1 MSGYGCSS
9 QLSNSK
15 QPSSTG
21 AALRLSHQKQG
32 FRWLLQKRKL
42 CHYLTSADRWL
53 QLKILHHGAGPK
65 TCVVEINGDPVC
77 LARRQSR
84 VGRGKIPAT
93 DVQRLPPFAGT
104 WAPCVQYGNLLS
116 TVLLDKTPQLKI
128 PIPVSVLRWP
138 SFSDRDPVKKLQERL
153 GRSTSDDRPPEL
165 EHYLPLTLLL

>member
-1 MSGYGCSS
+1 MWVATAGS

-32 FRWLLQKRKL
+32 FRWLFQKRKL
-42 CHYLTSADRWL
+42 CHYLTSADRW
-53 QLKILHHGAGPK
+53 PK
-65 TCVVEINGDPVC
+65 WKDGIMGQVQISCGVEIYGDPVC

-84 VGRGKIPAT
+84 VARKDPQPPMSN
-93 DVQRLPPFAGT
+93 DFHRLPEPELRAYNMAT
-104 WAPCVQYGNLLS
+104 SS
-116 TVLLDKTPQLKI
+116 TVLLNKTPSLKM
-128 PIPVSVLRWP
+128 PIPVGVLLWP
-138 SFSDRDPVKKLQERL
+138 SFSGRDPVKKRQERL